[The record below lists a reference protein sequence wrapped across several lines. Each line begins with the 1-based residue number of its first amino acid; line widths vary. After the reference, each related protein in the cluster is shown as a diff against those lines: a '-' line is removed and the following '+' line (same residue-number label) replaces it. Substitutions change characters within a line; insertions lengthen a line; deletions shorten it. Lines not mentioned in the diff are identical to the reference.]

1 MLGVSSWAAL
11 RAFECSG
18 RVTLKKNLHGRNS
31 LHILP
36 LGFFVPLRFTAR
48 DSKRIS
54 RVATEESGKRQG
66 ELKTEFIVVAD
77 THVRVSPERHGVESA
92 RATL

>member
-1 MLGVSSWAAL
+1 MELSSH
-11 RAFECSG
+11 S
-18 RVTLKKNLHGRNS
+18 S
-31 LHILP
+31 

-48 DSKRIS
+48 DSEGIS

-77 THVRVSPERHGVESA
+77 THVRVSPERHGVESVQ
-92 RATL
+92 ATLLPGHGVRLG